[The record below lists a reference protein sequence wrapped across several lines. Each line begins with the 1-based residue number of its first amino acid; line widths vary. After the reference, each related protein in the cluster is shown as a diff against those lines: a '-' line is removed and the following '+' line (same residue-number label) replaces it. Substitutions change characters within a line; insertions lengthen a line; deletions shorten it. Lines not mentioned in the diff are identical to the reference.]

1 MSVGGHSQRMN
12 RKFGSLVPAASYPWQ
27 ADSPLPSL
35 VEMDLLDHFTQH
47 LLSQEDGT
55 FPNALLK
62 FLFLT
67 LEIV

>member
-47 LLSQEDGT
+47 LLSQDR
-55 FPNALLK
+55 
-62 FLFLT
+62 
-67 LEIV
+67 I